1 MGFRFRKSIKIAPGV
16 KVNLGKKSV
25 GMSIGNKYAGV
36 SVNSRTGAR
45 ARVSAP
51 GTGLSYSTMIG
62 SSSAHSGGSSPL
74 PTQTSVLLVE
84 QRQTQLKACKTN
96 LRTVKYVYPILAAV
110 CVLIGYAVPICF
122 GLAALLL
129 YVSIKQT
136 AKYEAEQIM
145 LEQPGSQ
152 IMEEFEG
159 TLEQADTE
167 QL

>member
-1 MGFRFRKSIKIAPGV
+1 MGFRFRKSVKIAPGV
-16 KVNLGKKSV
+16 KVNFGKKSV
-25 GMSIGNKYAGV
+25 GMSIGNRYAGV

-51 GTGLSYSTMIG
+51 GTGLSYSTKI
-62 SSSAHSGGSSPL
+62 SSSAAPRADRAPL
-74 PTQTSVLLVE
+74 PTQPVVPSIE
-84 QRQTQLKACKTN
+84 QRQSQPKMCKVALMFT
-96 LRTVKYVYPILAAV
+96 KYIYPLLAAV

-136 AKYEAEQIM
+136 PKYEAEQIM
-145 LEQPGSQ
+145 LEQPDSQ
-152 IMEEFEG
+152 IMEGFEDALG
-159 TLEQADTE
+159 QTGTE

>member
-1 MGFRFRKSIKIAPGV
+1 M
-16 KVNLGKKSV
+16 
-25 GMSIGNKYAGV
+25 
-36 SVNSRTGAR
+36 
-45 ARVSAP
+45 
-51 GTGLSYSTMIG
+51 
-62 SSSAHSGGSSPL
+62 
-74 PTQTSVLLVE
+74 
-84 QRQTQLKACKTN
+84 
-96 LRTVKYVYPILAAV
+96 
-110 CVLIGYAVPICF
+110 LIGYAVPICF